1 MSSHFRNFIQEHKE
15 LLEQELKQ
23 YLERLSAPN
32 VLKEAM
38 DYSLQ
43 AGGKR
48 IRPLLVFSVIDALG
62 KDTAIG
68 LPAACGIEM
77 IHTYSLIH
85 DDLPGMDN
93 DDLRRGKPTNHIV
106 FGEANAILAGDALLT
121 LSFSVLSGMEQLDIS
136 PEQKLAI
143 INEIAQCAGA
153 EGMIGGQTV
162 DMASEGKTISLE
174 DLEYIHEHKT
184 GKLLTASILT
194 GAILAG
200 ANEKQLEVLRKFSKH
215 LGLAF
220 QIRDD
225 ILDVE
230 GNEELIGKPVGSDVG
245 NNKITYPSLLT
256 LEGAKTKLTEETD
269 LAIRALNSI
278 NFEKSYL
285 MDITNLVA
293 ERNT

>member
-1 MSSHFRNFIQEHKE
+1 MPSSFRNFLQEHKE
-15 LLEQELKQ
+15 LLEQELKR
-23 YLERLSAPN
+23 YIECLSAPD

-68 LPAACGIEM
+68 LPAACSIEM

-93 DDLRRGKPTNHIV
+93 DNLRRGKPTNHIV

-121 LSFSVLSGMEQLDIS
+121 LSFKVLSEVKQLDIS

-143 INEIAQCAGA
+143 ISEIACCAGA

-184 GKLLTASILT
+184 GKLLTASVLT

-200 ANEKQLEVLRKFSKH
+200 ANEVQLEVLKKFSKH

-230 GNEELIGKPVGSDVG
+230 GNEELIGKPVGSDVD
-245 NNKITYPSLLT
+245 NNKSTYPSILT
-256 LEGAKTKLTEETD
+256 LAGAKAKLTEEIEQ
-269 LAIRALNSI
+269 AINALKSI
-278 NFEKSYL
+278 DFENSYL
-285 MDITNLVA
+285 IDITKLVA
-293 ERNT
+293 DRNT

>member
-1 MSSHFRNFIQEHKE
+1 VSSFHSFLKEHKQLVE
-15 LLEQELKQ
+15 NELKVYIEQ
-23 YLERLSAPN
+23 LSAPV
-32 VLKEAM
+32 VLKDAM

-48 IRPLLVFSVIDALG
+48 IRPMLVFSVIDAFG
-62 KDTAIG
+62 KATEIG
-68 LPAACGIEM
+68 LPVACSIEM

-85 DDLPGMDN
+85 DDLPSMDD

-106 FGEANAILAGDALLT
+106 FGQANAILAGDALLT
-121 LSFSVLSGMEQLDIS
+121 LSFNVLADINHPNVS

-143 INEIAQCAGA
+143 ISEIAKCAGA
-153 EGMIGGQTV
+153 EGMVGGQTA
-162 DMASEGKTISLE
+162 DMSSEEKEISLAE
-174 DLEYIHEHKT
+174 LEYIHEHKT
-184 GKLLTASILT
+184 GKLLSASILT

-200 ANEKQLEVLRKFSKH
+200 ANQEQMSALSKFSRH

-230 GNEELIGKPVGSDVG
+230 GNEELIGKPVGSDSV
-245 NNKITYPSLLT
+245 NNKSTYPTLLT
-256 LEGAKTKLTEETD
+256 LEGAKKKLAEEID
-269 LAIRALNSI
+269 QAIDALKSI
-278 NFEKSYL
+278 NFEGSYL
-285 MDITNLVA
+285 MDITKLVA

>member
-1 MSSHFRNFIQEHKE
+1 MSSHFRNFMQEHKE
-15 LLEQELKQ
+15 LLEQELKR
-23 YLERLSAPN
+23 YIERLAAPD

-62 KDTAIG
+62 KDTSIG
-68 LPAACGIEM
+68 LPAACSIEM

-121 LSFSVLSGMEQLDIS
+121 LSFSALTGMKHKDIT

-143 INEIAQCAGA
+143 IDEIAQCAGA

-184 GKLLTASILT
+184 GKLLSASILT

-200 ANEKQLEVLRKFSKH
+200 ANEKQLEALRKFSKH

-230 GNEELIGKPVGSDVG
+230 GNEELIGKRVGSDVG
-245 NNKITYPSLLT
+245 NNKSTYPSLLT
-256 LEGAKTKLTEETD
+256 LDGAKAKLTEEINQ
-269 LAIRALNSI
+269 AIQALNSI
-278 NFEKSYL
+278 NFENSYL
-285 MDITNLVA
+285 MDITRLVA

>member
-1 MSSHFRNFIQEHKE
+1 MSSSFSKFIQEHKE
-15 LLEQELKQ
+15 LLEKELKR
-23 YLERLSAPN
+23 YIECLSAPD

-48 IRPLLVFSVIDALG
+48 IRPLLVFSVIEALG
-62 KDTAIG
+62 KDTTIG
-68 LPAACGIEM
+68 LPAACSIEM

-93 DDLRRGKPTNHIV
+93 DHLRRGKPTNHIV

-121 LSFSVLSGMEQLDIS
+121 LSFRILAEMKRLDIS

-143 INEIAQCAGA
+143 ISEIAQCAGA

-162 DMASEGKTISLE
+162 DMASEGKTISLK

-184 GKLLTASILT
+184 GKLLSASILT

-200 ANEKQLEVLRKFSKH
+200 ANEVQLEALGKFSKH

-230 GNEELIGKPVGSDVG
+230 GNEDLIGKPVGSDVD
-245 NNKITYPSLLT
+245 NNKSTYPSILT
-256 LEGAKTKLTEETD
+256 LAGAKAKLTEEID
-269 LAIRALNSI
+269 HAINALKSI
-278 NFEKSYL
+278 HFENSYL
-285 MDITNLVA
+285 MDITKLVA
-293 ERNT
+293 ERNK

>member
-1 MSSHFRNFIQEHKE
+1 MSSFHSFLKEHKQLVE
-15 LLEQELKQ
+15 NELKVYIEQ
-23 YLERLSAPN
+23 LSAPV
-32 VLKEAM
+32 VLKDAM

-48 IRPLLVFSVIDALG
+48 IRPMLVFSVIDAFG
-62 KDTAIG
+62 KATEIG
-68 LPAACGIEM
+68 LPVACSIEM

-85 DDLPGMDN
+85 DDLPSMDD

-106 FGEANAILAGDALLT
+106 FGQANAILAGDALLT
-121 LSFSVLSGMEQLDIS
+121 LSFNVLADINHPNVS

-143 INEIAQCAGA
+143 ISEIAKCAGA
-153 EGMIGGQTV
+153 EGMVGGQTA
-162 DMASEGKTISLE
+162 DMSSEEKEISLAE
-174 DLEYIHEHKT
+174 LEYIHEHKT
-184 GKLLTASILT
+184 GKLLSASILT

-200 ANEKQLEVLRKFSKH
+200 ANQEQMSALSKFSRH

-230 GNEELIGKPVGSDVG
+230 GNEELIGKPVGSDSV
-245 NNKITYPSLLT
+245 NNKSTYPTLLT
-256 LEGAKTKLTEETD
+256 LEGAKKKLAEEID
-269 LAIRALNSI
+269 QAIDALKSI
-278 NFEKSYL
+278 NFEGSYL
-285 MDITNLVA
+285 MDITKLVA

>member
-1 MSSHFRNFIQEHKE
+1 VSSFHSFLKEHKQLVE
-15 LLEQELKQ
+15 NELKVYIEQ
-23 YLERLSAPN
+23 LSAPV
-32 VLKEAM
+32 VLKDAM

-48 IRPLLVFSVIDALG
+48 IRPMLVFSVIDAFG
-62 KDTAIG
+62 KATEIG
-68 LPAACGIEM
+68 LPVACSIEM

-85 DDLPGMDN
+85 DDLPSMDD

-106 FGEANAILAGDALLT
+106 FGQANAILAGDALLT
-121 LSFSVLSGMEQLDIS
+121 LSFNVLADINHPNVS

-143 INEIAQCAGA
+143 ISEIAKCAGA
-153 EGMIGGQTV
+153 EGMVGGQTA
-162 DMASEGKTISLE
+162 DMSSEEKEISLAE
-174 DLEYIHEHKT
+174 LEYIHEHKT
-184 GKLLTASILT
+184 GKLLSASVLT

-200 ANEKQLEVLRKFSKH
+200 ANQEQMSALSKFSRH

-230 GNEELIGKPVGSDVG
+230 GNEELIGKPVGSDSV
-245 NNKITYPSLLT
+245 NNKSTYPTLLT
-256 LEGAKTKLTEETD
+256 LEGAKKKLAEEID
-269 LAIRALNSI
+269 QAIDALKSI
-278 NFEKSYL
+278 NFEGSYL
-285 MDITNLVA
+285 MDITKLVA

>member
-1 MSSHFRNFIQEHKE
+1 MSSFHSFLKEHKQLVE
-15 LLEQELKQ
+15 NELKVYIEQ
-23 YLERLSAPN
+23 LSAPV
-32 VLKEAM
+32 VLKDAM

-48 IRPLLVFSVIDALG
+48 IRPMLVFSVIDAFG
-62 KDTAIG
+62 KATEIG
-68 LPAACGIEM
+68 LPVACSIEM

-85 DDLPGMDN
+85 DDLPSMDD

-106 FGEANAILAGDALLT
+106 FGQANAILAGDALLT
-121 LSFSVLSGMEQLDIS
+121 LSFNVLADINHPNVS

-143 INEIAQCAGA
+143 ISEIAKCAGA
-153 EGMIGGQTV
+153 EGMVGGQTA
-162 DMASEGKTISLE
+162 DMSSEEKEISLAE
-174 DLEYIHEHKT
+174 LEYIHEHKT
-184 GKLLTASILT
+184 GKLLSASVLT

-200 ANEKQLEVLRKFSKH
+200 ANQEQMSALSKFSRH

-230 GNEELIGKPVGSDVG
+230 GNEELIGKPVGSDSV
-245 NNKITYPSLLT
+245 NNKSTYPTLLT
-256 LEGAKTKLTEETD
+256 LEGAKKKLAEEID
-269 LAIRALNSI
+269 QAIDALKSI
-278 NFEKSYL
+278 NFEGSYL
-285 MDITNLVA
+285 MDITKLVA